1 MKKAQIGEDL
11 KLALSLSSDGFI
23 IIENYEIIWM
33 NESAEEILGKPE
45 KNHDDRTLDSIFS
58 EENKR
63 KILAQRETRGTNS
76 IEISVSGK
84 GVFEFRID
92 YLIGKGNQ
100 WIVNIKD
107 LNKFK
112 KLMRSTERAEL
123 GLKNLLDNLNEG
135 VVLLHCGKIEF
146 LNTQG
151 ADILRSKVDSCV
163 GKQFIKFIHKA
174 DQQKISRR
182 IANTERGVLT
192 AYEEVR
198 SISFDGDPDIG
209 ISMVLTVYDDKP
221 MVQVTI
227 NDLRLRNILKR
238 EQGRVE
244 SLQLTNATLLDEI
257 EEHKKTKEK
266 LQRQQTETKEQKTR
280 LQAVYDSSGDA
291 MMCTIDNSGL
301 VLVRNKTILNWSE
314 KHLGDPLQ
322 PGDNLYKFLF
332 EHRREEKYQHEINV
346 LQENIESG
354 INHNVELALRSTTGK
369 DIWLEIHMAMMRPIG
384 RRREASIMM
393 FDHTEK
399 HLTDKRIRD
408 SLLEKEVL
416 LKEIHHRVKNNMQLI
431 SSMLSLQSGYT
442 NNVELSGILN
452 QCQQRIQSMA
462 YIHEMIYRNPN
473 LHGIEAAEYIGLL
486 SRQLIQGYDPAT
498 MKLTF
503 SQEVEHIPLTL
514 DEAIPIGL
522 IINELLINS
531 LKHAYV
537 GREKGT
543 LMVKLKESAGQLNL
557 TVVDDG
563 VGLKEEFGSIQT
575 DSLGTQLVLALTQQL
590 DGVLTSESSSG
601 TTINIVFPK
610 K

>member
-1 MKKAQIGEDL
+1 
-11 KLALSLSSDGFI
+11 
-23 IIENYEIIWM
+23 
-33 NESAEEILGKPE
+33 
-45 KNHDDRTLDSIFS
+45 
-58 EENKR
+58 
-63 KILAQRETRGTNS
+63 
-76 IEISVSGK
+76 
-84 GVFEFRID
+84 
-92 YLIGKGNQ
+92 
-100 WIVNIKD
+100 
-107 LNKFK
+107 
-112 KLMRSTERAEL
+112 
-123 GLKNLLDNLNEG
+123 
-135 VVLLHCGKIEF
+135 
-146 LNTQG
+146 
-151 ADILRSKVDSCV
+151 
-163 GKQFIKFIHKA
+163 
-174 DQQKISRR
+174 
-182 IANTERGVLT
+182 
-192 AYEEVR
+192 
-198 SISFDGDPDIG
+198 
-209 ISMVLTVYDDKP
+209 
-221 MVQVTI
+221 
-227 NDLRLRNILKR
+227 
-238 EQGRVE
+238 
-244 SLQLTNATLLDEI
+244 
-257 EEHKKTKEK
+257 
-266 LQRQQTETKEQKTR
+266 
-280 LQAVYDSSGDA
+280 
-291 MMCTIDNSGL
+291 
-301 VLVRNKTILNWSE
+301 
-314 KHLGDPLQ
+314 
-322 PGDNLYKFLF
+322 
-332 EHRREEKYQHEINV
+332 
-346 LQENIESG
+346 
-354 INHNVELALRSTTGK
+354 
-369 DIWLEIHMAMMRPIG
+369 
-384 RRREASIMM
+384 MM

-431 SSMLSLQSGYT
+431 TSMLSLQSGYT

-486 SRQLIQGYDPAT
+486 SRQLIQGYGPAT

-514 DEAIPIGL
+514 DEAIPVGL